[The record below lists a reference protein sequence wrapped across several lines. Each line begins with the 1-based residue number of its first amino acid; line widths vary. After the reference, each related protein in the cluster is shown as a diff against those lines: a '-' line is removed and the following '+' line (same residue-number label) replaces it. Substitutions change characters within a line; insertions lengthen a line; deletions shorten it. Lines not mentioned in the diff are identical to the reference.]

1 MQRVTGNTS
10 ETLCPTSTSGLCMMT
25 VRYRPL
31 SRTPRKLSPGG
42 SGTPPVPTLFHLTAT
57 GTQASLHDGMKRQ
70 KKRQPT
76 RHQEHLI
83 PAIDDPADL
92 GAQTRQALE
101 NLEIAVRAGGG
112 TRTDIVSLRLYI
124 VGEHIHNARSVR
136 AALLG
141 FFPAENLPTST
152 WIGVSALASKD
163 FLIEIEAVAVLE

>member
-1 MQRVTGNTS
+1 MSNTYLNPCALFPSQQYGFSQGVAAAGKTTVYVSGQVGWNAAQQITG
-10 ETLCPTSTSGLCMMT
+10 PT
-25 VRYRPL
+25 
-31 SRTPRKLSPGG
+31 
-42 SGTPPVPTLFHLTAT
+42 
-57 GTQASLHDGMKRQ
+57 
-70 KKRQPT
+70 
-76 RHQEHLI
+76 
-83 PAIDDPADL
+83 DL

-124 VGEHIHNARSVR
+124 VGDHIHNARPVR
-136 AALLG
+136 EALLA

>member
-1 MQRVTGNTS
+1 MRFRNEPRRATCGF
-10 ETLCPTSTSGLCMMT
+10 PTSFGSNYVKYISESLRSLPKSAIWFLSGSRRGGKNHGLR
-25 VRYRPL
+25 VR
-31 SRTPRKLSPGG
+31 SGG
-42 SGTPPVPTLFHLTAT
+42 RNAAQQITDPT
-57 GTQASLHDGMKRQ
+57 
-70 KKRQPT
+70 
-76 RHQEHLI
+76 
-83 PAIDDPADL
+83 DL

-124 VGEHIHNARSVR
+124 VGDHIHNARSVR
-136 AALLG
+136 EALLA